1 MRSFGGLGFLLGMSG
16 VSVTRRMRVAT
27 MLLVQSLGTIRTIE
41 LMAFAGH
48 SNQRSSGKNHQ
59 QGSFH
64 RQRS

>member
-1 MRSFGGLGFLLGMSG
+1 MSG
-16 VSVTRRMRVAT
+16 VRVTRRMRVAA
-27 MLLVQSLGTIRTIE
+27 MLLVQALGAIRTIE
-41 LMAFAGH
+41 FMTFAGH